1 MSARKSERL
10 LNLLIAMLST
20 RRYLTKREL
29 RHMVEGYRGG
39 TVGGFER
46 QFERDKE
53 ELRRLG
59 VPIETGS
66 NNPDSDEE
74 SGYRIIRSEFELA
87 PLTFTPEE
95 LASLGVA
102 GQVWQDSVAAEHT
115 AQAFEALQ
123 AGGAA
128 PDPALIPTVAPRVA
142 VRDPNFDEVYEAVLT
157 RTEVGF
163 GYGGSPRRLRP
174 WKLIQRRGQWY
185 VFGWDPDR
193 EADRFF
199 KLGRMTAP
207 AGRIGKPGS
216 FIVPDDVDVRA
227 ARLEPTFDVAAV
239 IALRDGTAHS
249 WQAIEPVEWPADLPP
264 GFTAH
269 RIRLSSE
276 SAIVDEVAASG
287 TDAVVLAPPEL
298 RAQVVDRLRRMAS

>member
-10 LNLLIAMLST
+10 LNLLIALLST

-53 ELRRLG
+53 ELRGLG

-74 SGYRIIRSEFELA
+74 SGYRIIRSEFELP

-115 AQAFEALQ
+115 AQAFETLQ

-163 GYGGSPRRLRP
+163 GYGGAPRRLQP

-185 VFGWDPDR
+185 VFGLDPDR
-193 EADRFF
+193 QADRFF

-207 AGRIGKPGS
+207 AGRTGKPGS
-216 FIVPDDVDVRA
+216 FVVPDDVDERA
-227 ARLEPTFDVAAV
+227 ARLEPAFEAAAV
-239 IALRDGTAHS
+239 IALRDDAAHS
-249 WQAIEPVEWPADLPP
+249 WQVIEPVEWTVELPP
-264 GFTAH
+264 GFSAH

-276 SAIVDEVAASG
+276 STIVDEVAASG
-287 TDAVVLAPPEL
+287 TDAIVLAPPEL
-298 RAQVVDRLRRMAS
+298 RAQIIERLRRMAS